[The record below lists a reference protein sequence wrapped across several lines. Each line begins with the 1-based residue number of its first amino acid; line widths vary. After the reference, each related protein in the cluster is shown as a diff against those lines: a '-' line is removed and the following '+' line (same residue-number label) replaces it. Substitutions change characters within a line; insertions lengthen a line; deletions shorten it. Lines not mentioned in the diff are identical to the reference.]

1 MVKKKVIFIDS
12 DGTVMDSMTFK
23 HLNCFGPAVIK
34 TFHLEKYAK
43 PILEKWNIINLY
55 SLTRGINRF
64 DGIGMLLEYVNDNF
78 IRIDI
83 LEDYKK
89 WLNIAK
95 TKSNKSLEEYI
106 MNGQINLKPILDW
119 SNLTNQLIAKY
130 KDEIKP
136 FRNAGEAISTL
147 AQEFKIIIISSANNN
162 AVMHEWK
169 KFNLLPYVDKVCTQE
184 MGTKEDC
191 IKQEML
197 NLNYDDAIMLGDAV
211 GDLEA
216 AKHNNI
222 SFYPIM
228 PKEEDKS
235 WIDFSNVY
243 SKMFYNNTYN
253 QVEETVISRFLNKL
267 GKEK

>member
-1 MVKKKVIFIDS
+1 
-12 DGTVMDSMTFK
+12 
-23 HLNCFGPAVIK
+23 
-34 TFHLEKYAK
+34 
-43 PILEKWNIINLY
+43 
-55 SLTRGINRF
+55 
-64 DGIGMLLEYVNDNF
+64 
-78 IRIDI
+78 
-83 LEDYKK
+83 
-89 WLNIAK
+89 
-95 TKSNKSLEEYI
+95 
-106 MNGQINLKPILDW
+106 
-119 SNLTNQLIAKY
+119 
-130 KDEIKP
+130 
-136 FRNAGEAISTL
+136 
-147 AQEFKIIIISSANNN
+147 
-162 AVMHEWK
+162 
-169 KFNLLPYVDKVCTQE
+169 
-184 MGTKEDC
+184 
-191 IKQEML
+191 ML